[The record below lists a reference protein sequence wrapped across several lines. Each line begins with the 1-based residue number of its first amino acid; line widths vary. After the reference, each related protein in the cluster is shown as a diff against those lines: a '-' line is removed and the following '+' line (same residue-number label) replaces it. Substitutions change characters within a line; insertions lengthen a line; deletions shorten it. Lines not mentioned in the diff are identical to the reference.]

1 MKFTVFFVVFIF
13 VFIENS
19 FAQGKFNG
27 DLEVHNGSSNLIAVR
42 IYCSSIPFD
51 GLVQNRTSWAPLN
64 RIDTLQNGSYTRLFK
79 LDGSVTN
86 YPLYYH
92 YTELSPLVS
101 YVLGLVGGNPTDS
114 NSAFGHAKYT
124 IVLEVKNTNIKYIST
139 FNYLDSKSG
148 SSVNGNTY
156 GADIC
161 LNFSTVGQP
170 IEVTHDNNIFIGYI
184 NPYQVGQPIPE
195 FKIWEICGFGNTPL
209 EKRFYARTTP
219 FGISPEVIFDSYM
232 RNFTMREFEVG
243 TKVIFDH
250 VYDNY
255 SSTDRWGY
263 NTFKGYVGGEY
274 LDYYSNPKIPQGQNL
289 PGYTYTT
296 PVFYTIG
303 ETDFEYGCRINAISG
318 DELILKNNMRLWVS
332 AYNRYIDNT
341 GDTIAFYP
349 GSILTKEQNAQLNA
363 CFGGTILDYGS
374 TLNWEQNSFSHIF
387 TKSEYSF
394 LGSSH
399 TINNGGHIE
408 IDNLARLKVGDN
420 TTVTF
425 DGTGTYLKLN
435 SGAIVQLGQNAKIEF
450 KNGAYIDA
458 DGVTFSGI
466 NGATWNSIFMENA
479 GESTIKNC
487 TFSNANVPIQIINTN
502 GTGANSSKI
511 ISANHFNPSASHCVY
526 AENVKNMLFENNN
539 VYPSP
544 SKVGLYVKNNTS
556 FGSNNDGAAHSSDN
570 VIIKGNT
577 FYDGHIPIILA
588 CYTSGYTSFLVQN
601 NTFNGNNVVYDFV
614 GREMG
619 GDLKSNHSDFTP
631 SVNRC
636 FQLTQSNPNLYGNIM
651 TSGLANIYNDASYPN
666 MAPLIQNGQFIWIGG
681 YNQLSCSQSSNI
693 DFHTGIAK
701 LDYGHNCFYRQ
712 DISKY
717 HLVGSVNSEND
728 QYFVRDNSFNSSP
741 VPSYSLIDAIT
752 MNPVVAISGN
762 PNIYILCNAA
772 SAPTTW
778 LLQDKGFGII
788 DSIPVTVENT
798 GEQIPPDVQLFGM
811 AEQNTLQNNYTTAI
825 DEFKT
830 LINNYP
836 ASDNINNALYDLYRC
851 YEGIDTSALQ
861 SHRNLIYGDLKTY
874 LENKILSGLYSNEFT
889 DIAYNI
895 TLMCLVN
902 MTEYEESKT
911 GYEFIAL
918 YHPDAYIRLMAS
930 WDYAEVDNLI
940 NGAGGE
946 SDNKE
951 LISDR
956 KYMVQLEKKFE
967 KMIPKNPVLNKVKE
981 IYDSKRNE
989 KYDKLNEQYKSA
1001 ASKKEKEEI
1010 NKAIISLKAEDE
1022 KSAAKVTLVLRRAN
1036 KMEPEE
1042 RSKRQFED
1050 LVMTTENQNKSDK
1063 VINNLLPLS
1072 YQLSQNY
1079 PNPFNPVTKINFAI
1093 QKQGLV
1099 TLKVYDMLG
1108 REVAALVNEFKQ
1120 AGYYSL
1126 DFNASGLSS
1135 GIYFYKLQA
1144 NDFTDIKK
1152 MVLIK

>member
-1 MKFTVFFVVFIF
+1 LFL
-13 VFIENS
+13 IENLYS
-19 FAQGKFNG
+19 QSNKYLG
-27 DLEVHNGSSNLIAVR
+27 DLSFHNGCPNAIITFTIEAV
-42 IYCSSIPFD
+42 SIPFEGYTASD
-51 GLVQNRTSWAPLN
+51 NSTFNQNRGDSVQNDCFYRRFNA
-64 RIDTLQNGSYTRLFK
+64 NGILMGERNIYINQL
-79 LDGSVTN
+79 
-86 YPLYYH
+86 
-92 YTELSPLVS
+92 ELSPGQYTTIIHSSSQWPNNGAGMYGFAKYLVS
-101 YVLGLVGGNPTDS
+101 
-114 NSAFGHAKYT
+114 
-124 IVLEVKNTNIKYIST
+124 IKNTLTGK
-139 FNYLDSKSG
+139 NYYAYLNLLDSKYGDKVNGDRYGNDFLFAYLDDDIGVVFSG
-148 SSVNGNTY
+148 SPSFFQGDTIKSFSNG
-156 GADIC
+156 D
-161 LNFSTVGQP
+161 
-170 IEVTHDNNIFIGYI
+170 
-184 NPYQVGQPIPE
+184 
-195 FKIWEICGFGNTPL
+195 KIKEYKVWEIIQHQSNPL
-209 EKRFYARTTP
+209 ETDFSARTTP
-219 FGISPEVIFDSYM
+219 FPVSQYIAENYRRIYTLGTNVVIDTVWKSLGG
-232 RNFTMREFEVG
+232 ND
-243 TKVIFDH
+243 KK
-250 VYDNY
+250 
-255 SSTDRWGY
+255 GY
-263 NTFKGYVGGEY
+263 NTDNIFYNNTNNI
-274 LDYYSNPKIPQGQNL
+274 LPIPNE
-289 PGYTYTT
+289 PGNIISTTGTYN
-296 PVFYTIG
+296 IQ
-303 ETDFEYGCRINAISG
+303 FEYSYGIVVIADSGSSLRLKHDKKLIVNGSGAI
-318 DELILKNNMRLWVS
+318 
-332 AYNRYIDNT
+332 NT
-341 GDTIAFYP
+341 GDTLIFNPY
-349 GSILTKEQNAQLNA
+349 SHL
-363 CFGGTILDYGS
+363 ILDPNS
-374 TLNWEQNSFSHIF
+374 SIHNNLNGVVIFNSNNVSWSNNSFVKVYNLSGLDF
-387 TKSEYSF
+387 NGMVSD
-394 LGSSH
+394 
-399 TINNGGHIE
+399 INNGSHIE
-408 IDNLARLKVGDN
+408 IAGGGNLKICDN

-466 NGATWNSIFMENA
+466 NGATWNSIVMENA
-479 GESTIKNC
+479 GASTIKNC
-487 TFSNANVPIQIINTN
+487 TFSNASVPIQIINTD

-511 ISANHFNPSASHCVY
+511 ISANRFNPSASHCVY

-544 SKVGLYVKNNTS
+544 YKVGLYIKNNTS
-556 FGSNNDGAAHSSDN
+556 FASNNEGAAPSSDN

-577 FYDGHIPIILA
+577 FYDGHIPVILA

-601 NTFNGNNVVYDFV
+601 NTFNGNNVLCDFI

-631 SVNRC
+631 SVNKC

-728 QYFVRDNSFNSSP
+728 QYFVRDNMFNSSP

-851 YEGIDTSALQ
+851 YKGIDTSALQ

-1050 LVMTTENQNKSDK
+1050 LVMTTENQTKSDK
-1063 VINNLLPLS
+1063 VINNSLPLS

-1120 AGYYSL
+1120 AGYYSI

-1135 GIYFYKLQA
+1135 GIYFYRLQA